1 MSAPC
6 PVYGAIVHAE
16 LRPDA
21 VADSLLQRFRELLS
35 SRGLVSA
42 AAGRTAWDVVV
53 SSEAG
58 QMTESDRRTIV
69 EWLEDERG
77 FSLVSVGPL
86 GDLR

>member
-6 PVYGAIVHAE
+6 PVYGATIHAE

-21 VADSLLQRFRELLS
+21 DAGSLLERFHVLLS
-35 SRGLVSA
+35 SRGLLST
-42 AAGRTAWDVVV
+42 GGERTTWDLVV

-58 QMTESDRRTIV
+58 QMTESDRRAIV
-69 EWLEDERG
+69 DWLGTEPA
-77 FSLVSVGPL
+77 FAKVMVSSL